1 MEHQRYEESQMSFR
15 YRIII
20 STLVII
26 FLIITG
32 SYLVIQDIQTGI
44 IEGDFRE
51 KGFLIANHLAMEVTN
66 PLLVN
71 DLTGV
76 RKAVEDSRNSFPDIE
91 YIFVTDSQGIV
102 LVHTF
107 EGGFPKALQNQS
119 KPSNVKRED
128 VFETDKGIIHEFD
141 ASLSNIGY
149 VHVGLSENGIRAQI
163 REASQK
169 LLLLAAT
176 AIVLGGLFAY
186 FIGRRLT
193 EPIMRLTE
201 GANRINK
208 GILDQKID
216 IGTGGELGELARTFN
231 EMASSLDQKIRD
243 LVASKEETEM
253 AQKYL
258 ETLFNSIEDGIVVM
272 NINHEIIKIN
282 KSFLRLMGLKEEDV
296 LGRSCHEIIFGSQ
309 NRKEC
314 PIDNLLQIEN
324 PSRFIH
330 EIKANGNRKI
340 LEINPSFF
348 RDKKGAENIILVTRD
363 ITQQK
368 MLEEENIS
376 FYNNIKYLNEFNEE
390 ILNNVNL
397 AIHVVDKDM
406 NILAANDEL
415 IKLGRGRFKK
425 EQIINKNLF
434 EAFPVLK
441 EKHIDKEYDYVLKTG
456 ETFLSEEKTGYYD
469 EEIYTSTSKIP
480 IKDKNGNVEKI
491 ITVIKDVSDQKKLE
505 EELRD
510 SYVELKLTYSKLK
523 ELYKMKDSFLSNVS
537 HELRTPLTSVIGF
550 TELMLEENL
559 TQEQRHKA
567 EIILRNSKR
576 LSRLI
581 RALLDT
587 TLIESMNFQ
596 LDWQMVEINELV
608 SSVVEDTKN
617 IAKSKNLPISIDIP
631 DHLII
636 RGDRDRLLQ
645 VFSNI
650 VDNAIKFTIAGEI
663 RITATQE
670 AENVHL
676 KFSDTGIGIPE
687 DKLERIFDR
696 FYQLD
701 SSNSRK
707 FGGIGLGLWIS
718 KNIVEAHGGKIWAES
733 KNRGS
738 TFHILLPKTVE
749 Q

>member
-1 MEHQRYEESQMSFR
+1 MSFR